1 MHYYSGIVFGG
12 FIDGIPE
19 SVLSGG
25 QYGRLME
32 KMGRRADAVGFAI
45 YLDLLSFLD
54 GTREAFDV
62 DVLVIADKGTPASA
76 ILELTDALTKDGK
89 SVSVQSAIPE
99 KLRYREL
106 LRV

>member
-45 YLDLLSFLD
+45 YLDLLSSLD
-54 GTREAFDV
+54 GGREAYDV
-62 DVLVIADKGTPASA
+62 DVLLITS
-76 ILELTDALTKDGK
+76 ENTDARDILDRTDAIRKEGK
-89 SVSVQSAIPE
+89 SVSVQRAIPE

-106 LRV
+106 IRI